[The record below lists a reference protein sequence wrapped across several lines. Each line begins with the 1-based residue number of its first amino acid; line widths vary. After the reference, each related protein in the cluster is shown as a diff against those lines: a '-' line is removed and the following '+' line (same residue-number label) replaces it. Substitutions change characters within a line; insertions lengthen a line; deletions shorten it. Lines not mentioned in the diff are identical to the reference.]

1 MAETDLERRQFFKLT
16 AAAGGGLLIGF
27 HLSNFAETRDGYQL
41 GGNHFSPNSWIHLAP
56 DDTVTLMVATSELG
70 QGSMTAIPMLLAE
83 ELEADWAKVKV
94 APAPVNPDF
103 NNPLTNKQ
111 STGGSTA
118 VRGYWESLR
127 RVGAGTRELLIAAA
141 AKTWGVAASE
151 CHARNSEVMHASSGR
166 RLRYGAL
173 LAAASKL
180 APPAEVRLK
189 DPKDFRLIGRPRA
202 RLDTP
207 AKINGSAVFGCDVR
221 VPGMFTAVVARCPV
235 FGGKPKGYNA
245 AAARAVAGVH
255 QVVAI
260 DSGIA
265 VVADGFWSA
274 QRGRVAMNV
283 QWDFG
288 SKAKLDSA
296 AIQTQLRAAVQ
307 RRGNADRNDGD
318 VDKALT
324 GASRVVEALYETP
337 YLAHACMEPMNCT
350 AHVRRDGC
358 DIWVP
363 TQAQTAARAAAAQA
377 SGLPES
383 AVQIHTTFAG
393 GGFGRRLQQDFVI
406 EAVQLSKAVG
416 APVQVLWT
424 REDDMQHDFYRP
436 ANCTQ
441 LRAALDKRG
450 FPRAWFQRIAGPRT
464 ALHGV
469 TIPYA
474 IDNVRV
480 EQVEEDPGVPVG
492 PWRSVGAS
500 QNGFTVECFI
510 DELAHAAGKD
520 PLAYRL
526 ALLKQAPRHRAALKL
541 AAAKAGWGR
550 KLPAGHGR
558 GLAVYESF
566 AGWVAHVVEVSVVRG
581 AIRVQR
587 VVSAVDCGTAVNPA
601 GVRDQTESSITFAL
615 TAALKGEITIRDGRV
630 VQGNFDDQPLLRIDE
645 MPVIEVHLVPSREP
659 PGGVGEPGVPPFAPA
674 LANAVFAAT
683 GQRLRRLPLRLDQ
696 A

>member
-1 MAETDLERRQFFKLT
+1 MAESDLERRQFLKLT
-16 AAAGGGLLIGF
+16 AAGGGLLIGF
-27 HLSNFAETRDGYQL
+27 HLPGFAANRVGYQL
-41 GGNHFSPNSWIHLAP
+41 GGLNFSPNSWIHLAP
-56 DDTVTLMVATSELG
+56 DDTVTLMVATTELG

-83 ELEADWAKVKV
+83 ELEADWAKIKV
-94 APAPVNPDF
+94 ASAPVNADF
-103 NNPLTNKQ
+103 NNPISSKQ

-118 VRGYWESLR
+118 VRGYWEPLR

-141 AKTWGVAASE
+141 AQIWRVAVKE
-151 CHARNSEVMHASSGR
+151 CYARNSTVIHRASGR

-173 LAAASKL
+173 LSTASQLTPPTDVHLK
-180 APPAEVRLK
+180 APK
-189 DPKDFRLIGRPRA
+189 HYRLIGKPVA

-207 AKINGSAVFGCDVR
+207 AKVNGSAVFGGDVR
-221 VPGMFTAVVARCPV
+221 LPGMLTAVVARSPV
-235 FGGKPKGYNA
+235 FGGKPKSYDAG
-245 AAARAVAGVH
+245 AARAVSGVH
-255 QVVAI
+255 RVVAI

-265 VVADGFWSA
+265 VVADSFWSA
-274 QRGRVAMNV
+274 QRGRAALNM
-283 QWDFG
+283 QWNPG
-288 SKAKLDSA
+288 SKVRLNSA
-296 AIQTQLRAAVQ
+296 AIHAQLRAALH
-307 RRGNADRNDGD
+307 RHGNAERDDGNI
-318 VDKALT
+318 DKTLA
-324 GASRVVEALYETP
+324 GATHVVEALYETP

-350 AHVRRDGC
+350 AHVHRDRC
-358 DIWVP
+358 EVWVP

-377 SGLPES
+377 CGLPES
-383 AVQIHTTFAG
+383 VVEIYTTYAG

-406 EAVQLSKAVG
+406 EAVQLSKSVG

-436 ANCTQ
+436 ANATQ
-441 LRAALDKRG
+441 LRAALDARG

-464 ALHGV
+464 ALRGV

-500 QNGFTVECFI
+500 QNGFTIECFI
-510 DELAHAAGKD
+510 DELAHAAGQD

-526 ALLKQAPRHRAALKL
+526 ALLKQAPRHRAVLQL
-541 AAAKAGWGR
+541 AADKAGWG
-550 KLPAGHGR
+550 KQLPAGHGR
-558 GLAVYESF
+558 GIAVYESF

-581 AIRVQR
+581 MIRVQR

-615 TAALKGEITIRDGRV
+615 TAALKGEITIHGGRV

-645 MPVIEVHLVPSREP
+645 TPTIEVHLVPSREP
-659 PGGVGEPGVPPFAPA
+659 PGGVGEPGVPPLAPA

-683 GQRLRRLPLRLDQ
+683 GQRLRSLPLRLAQ
-696 A
+696 V